1 MSDTEKTYYLVNNV
15 NSNKVIYEDKGM
27 HTFDGI
33 ESALSKNGPIGHY
46 DGIYQLI
53 EDETGKQY
61 IAPRK
66 RYDSAMIDDSGKR
79 VIYDE
84 QKLILLLGESFV
96 QTLQLYEHLGR
107 FLKYSKDNPLEYEKF
122 VSKHI
127 RAGRRVLE
135 GIFPKTQAPILNKV
149 IDDYV

>member
-27 HTFDGI
+27 HIFDGI
-33 ESALSKNGPIGHY
+33 ESALSKNGRGVSGY
-46 DGIYQLI
+46 IYQLI

-84 QKLILLLGESFV
+84 QKLILLLSESFV
-96 QTLQLYEHLGR
+96 QTLQLHEHLGR

-135 GIFPKTQAPILNKV
+135 WIFPKTQAPILNKV

>member
-15 NSNKVIYEDKGM
+15 NNNKVIYEDKGM

-33 ESALSKNGPIGHY
+33 ESALSKNGRGVSGY
-46 DGIYQLI
+46 IYQLI

-84 QKLILLLGESFV
+84 QKLILLLGESFA
-96 QTLQLYEHLGR
+96 QTMILYEQLGR
-107 FLKYSKDNPLEYEKF
+107 FLKYSKENPMEYEKF

-135 GIFPKTQAPILNKV
+135 LIFPNTQAPILNKV

>member
-15 NSNKVIYEDKGM
+15 NSSKVIYEDKGM
-27 HTFDGI
+27 HTFEGI
-33 ESALSKNGPIGHY
+33 ESALSKNGRGVSGY
-46 DGIYQLI
+46 IYQLI

-84 QKLILLLGESFV
+84 QKLILLARQVRCS
-96 QTLQLYEHLGR
+96 
-107 FLKYSKDNPLEYEKF
+107 
-122 VSKHI
+122 
-127 RAGRRVLE
+127 
-135 GIFPKTQAPILNKV
+135 
-149 IDDYV
+149 